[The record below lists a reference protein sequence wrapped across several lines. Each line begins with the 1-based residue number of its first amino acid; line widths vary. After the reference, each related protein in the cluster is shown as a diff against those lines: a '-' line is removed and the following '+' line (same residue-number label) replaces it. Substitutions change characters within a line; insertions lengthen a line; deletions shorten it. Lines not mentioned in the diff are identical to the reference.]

1 MGIDLATDPRKCGV
15 CVIKGRTITHVGHGS
30 ADPLHPSWLLRYCS
44 GADAVGIDVPF
55 GWPKRFIEMLC
66 SYEIG
71 AAFDR
76 ERRPYRLRT
85 TDIWVNETLPQRIQ
99 RDAPPPNPF
108 SVSTD
113 KLGATAMVGTILL
126 QNLSNEFEVSPRCSG
141 KTPAVLEVYPSASLW
156 TWGLRHRSMDVDS
169 ALRSLKNAFGLD
181 VREDDRR
188 QLLES
193 RHCFDALVAALT
205 ALEYADGKTFDPPE
219 CVPDRILK
227 MEGWIR
233 VPTTQLQTES

>member
-1 MGIDLATDPRKCGV
+1 M
-15 CVIKGRTITHVGHGS
+15 
-30 ADPLHPSWLLRYCS
+30 HPSRLLEHCS

-55 GWPKRFIEMLC
+55 GWPTRFIEALC

-71 AAFDR
+71 TAFDR

-85 TDIWVNETLPQRIQ
+85 TDIWVQDTLPQRIR

-108 SVSTD
+108 SVSAD
-113 KLGATAMVGTILL
+113 KLGATAMVGTIML
-126 QNLSNEFEVSPRCSG
+126 QNLFDEKFEVSPRRSG
-141 KTPAVLEVYPSASLW
+141 KTSTALEVYPSASLW
-156 TWGLRHRSMDVDS
+156 AWGLRHRDVDVDS
-169 ALRSLKNAFGLD
+169 NLRSLEIAFGLD
-181 VREDDRR
+181 VHEDERR

-193 RHCFDALVAALT
+193 KHCFDALVAALT

-227 MEGWIR
+227 IEGWIR
-233 VPTTQLQTES
+233 VPTTRLDTGS